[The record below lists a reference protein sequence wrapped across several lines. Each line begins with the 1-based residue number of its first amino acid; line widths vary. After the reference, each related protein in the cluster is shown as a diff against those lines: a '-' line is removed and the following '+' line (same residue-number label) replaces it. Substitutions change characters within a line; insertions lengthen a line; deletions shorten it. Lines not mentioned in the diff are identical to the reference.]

1 MSLPEAAL
9 EQAVTAL
16 AVCWRLSR
24 ADGVVLGFT
33 SHDRDLL
40 VNGVVF
46 RATPGMTPSA
56 VTQTDSLEGDSM
68 SLEGVLDAAAITAA
82 DLASGRWSGA
92 VVEVLVCDWS
102 DPGAGFLRLS
112 RGRIGELARPSFAA
126 TGAFQVEL
134 VSDLEV
140 VDDVLPVRLS
150 PICRNDLGDHQCGV
164 DLDGL
169 RRVWA
174 VGGGSGSRLILAPGL
189 VDAGRFTGG
198 RLRFIRGPLTGIDR
212 QIVEATDG
220 ELRLDSAV
228 PEHGLSGA
236 WVRLIPGCDK
246 RISTCRDRYRNV
258 VSFGGEP
265 HVPGTDALLRYARP

>member
-1 MSLPEAAL
+1 VSLPQAVL

-33 SHDRDLL
+33 SHDHDL
-40 VNGVVF
+40 VIDGVVF

-68 SLEGVLDAAAITAA
+68 SLEGVLDVAAITAA
-82 DLASGRWSGA
+82 DLAAGRWSGA

-102 DPGAGFLRLS
+102 DPGAGFLCLS
-112 RGRIGELARPSFAA
+112 RGRIGELARPGFAA

-150 PICRNDLGDHQCGV
+150 PICRSDLGDRQCGV
-164 DLDGL
+164 DLDRL
-169 RRVWA
+169 RRIWA
-174 VGGGSGSRLILAPGL
+174 VSGGGGSRLTLAPGL
-189 VDAGRFTGG
+189 VAADRFRGG
-198 RLRFIRGPLTGIDR
+198 RLRFVRGPLTGIDR
-212 QIVEATDG
+212 NIVEVIG
-220 ELRLDSAV
+220 SELRLDAAV
-228 PEHGLSGA
+228 PERGLSGA
-236 WVRLIPGCDK
+236 WVRLTQGCDK
-246 RISTCRDRYRNV
+246 RISTCRDQYRNV
-258 VSFGGEP
+258 LAFGGEP

>member
-1 MSLPEAAL
+1 MSLLDAAL

-40 VNGVVF
+40 VEGVVF

-56 VTQTDSLEGDSM
+56 VAQTDSLDGDSM
-68 SLEGVLDAAAITAA
+68 ALEGVLDAAAITAS
-82 DLASGRWSGA
+82 DLAAGRWSGA

-102 DPGAGFLRLS
+102 DPGAGFLCLS
-112 RGRIGELARPSFAA
+112 RGRIGELARPCSGGR
-126 TGAFQVEL
+126 GAFQVEL
-134 VSDLEV
+134 VSDVEV
-140 VDDVLPVRLS
+140 VDDILPVRLS
-150 PICRNDLGDHQCGV
+150 PICRNDLGDRQCGV
-164 DLDGL
+164 DLSGI
-169 RRVWA
+169 RREWA
-174 VGGGSGSRLILAPGL
+174 VDGGSGSRLTLAPGL
-189 VDAGRFTGG
+189 VDAVRFTGG
-198 RLRFIRGPLTGIDR
+198 RLRFIRGPLSGIDR
-212 QIVEATDG
+212 NIVEATSG

-228 PEHGLSGA
+228 PERGLSGA
-236 WVRLIPGCDK
+236 RVQLTPGCDK